1 MPSVCTGKARLAN
14 VSSAE
19 NRRLATEEG
28 EGGASPRPPVSARA
42 SSAAVRSL
50 NGAEYDTHCVHPPR
64 CRLPVTPVT
73 VDPLIHGEPLVPST
87 KPLHQ
92 NDGKPSGFIPVLF
105 WQPIGV
111 PPTWAG

>member
-1 MPSVCTGKARLAN
+1 M
-14 VSSAE
+14 
-19 NRRLATEEG
+19 
-28 EGGASPRPPVSARA
+28 
-42 SSAAVRSL
+42 RSL
-50 NGAEYDTHCVHPPR
+50 KGAEYDTHCVHPPR
-64 CRLPVTPVT
+64 CRPPVTPVT

-105 WQPIGV
+105 WQRIGR